1 MKIELEED
9 SIKRILAAL
18 STERNTLDLEIKSLD
33 DLLTGRAVIM
43 NARID
48 FVETLKEEE
57 EELRKLAS
65 YLSGMI
71 REEEETE

>member
-18 STERNTLDLEIKSLD
+18 LTERNTFDLEIKGIDPLMTGTAAIMEAR
-33 DLLTGRAVIM
+33 DL
-43 NARID
+43 

-57 EELRKLAS
+57 EELRKLAA

-71 REEEETE
+71 RSEEETE